1 MFSTVSHRLPDIRT
15 MPIPLRDGKPLVVFS
30 K

>member
-1 MFSTVSHRLPDIRT
+1 MFFIVSHKLFDIRT

>member
-1 MFSTVSHRLPDIRT
+1 MFFIVSHRLPDIRT
-15 MPIPLRDGKPLVVFS
+15 MPIPIRDGKPLVEFS